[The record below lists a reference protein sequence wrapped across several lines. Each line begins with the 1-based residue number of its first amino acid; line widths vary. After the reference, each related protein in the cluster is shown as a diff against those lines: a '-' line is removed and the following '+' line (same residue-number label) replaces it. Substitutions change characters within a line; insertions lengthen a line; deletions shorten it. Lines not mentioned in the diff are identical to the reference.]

1 MGIAELEG
9 SISTLAHRSGIGHQA
24 NVARSVIICIVLTSE
39 AARLRYVEGLVIR
52 SITQRESFVRNG
64 AMVSLIRHYKDI
76 SEQIQQSNQGAF
88 TTPLALQRRDYSQFT
103 VSSVAPIIS
112 SIGIMMFV
120 CNNPGPRRSSDNQLL
135 RDMPVNAPEQNHRSS
150 YCVHPEPTVAG

>member
-9 SISTLAHRSGIGHQA
+9 SISTLAHKSGIGDQA

-39 AARLRYVEGLVIR
+39 AAWLRYVEGLVIR
-52 SITQRESFVRNG
+52 SITQHESFVRNG
-64 AMVSLIRHYKDI
+64 AMVSLIRHWKDI
-76 SEQIQQSNQGAF
+76 SKQIQQSNQGAF

-120 CNNPGPRRSSDNQLL
+120 CNNPGPPRSSDNQLL

-150 YCVHPEPTVAG
+150 YCVHPEPNVPG